1 MKTDVDAPLAPHPV
15 DAASARPSA
24 IRRARRVRPE
34 PDPPRPPHPDRHPP
48 RPRLT
53 LNVGITGHRGNALDA
68 SIEDD
73 LRHRLDTVLGA
84 LIGAVK
90 ALRESDPAVYSPQS
104 PQMRFHT
111 ALATGADQI
120 AAKAARGLDYEVRA
134 VLPFSEAEYTRD
146 FALGEENREFKRQVA
161 NADEV
166 LCLPGKRAREDDAYV
181 LVGKAIISAS
191 DILVAVWDG
200 GEGRGRGGT
209 AHVVEMAMM
218 AGVPV
223 LHIPVDCA
231 AGTVG
236 PSRLLVGGE
245 MIDPV
250 VEPIDAPSDY
260 ARLVRRTLCPHSE
273 VEHEQLAEYFAE
285 REIQTNWR
293 IEYPLMLS
301 LLGVKRMP
309 PRPWHQGRVSDG
321 HESRRHGEELDTRAL
336 DEAYDWANF
345 LAIRYAQLF
354 RSGHVTNYALAAL
367 AVIVALTG
375 LIVPTIKIYLV
386 MLELSIIG
394 LLFYNTHIGGRG
406 EWHRK
411 WLQYRH
417 LAESLRPLIYLKR
430 TGLAGPPFRADFA
443 EVAARHH
450 ENPDWTR
457 WYATAIWRE
466 MEAPVGTMTEETVRR
481 LAEDVLEEQ
490 VRPQA
495 AYHKVNAERMHKIDH
510 KLHEVGNFLV
520 GAVIAACTL
529 YIVIYFARHEWIKAL
544 TAPFIFVTAGFP
556 ALSAAAFG
564 LRGHGEHL
572 VTASRS
578 HNTVRALAVNEARL
592 EGISELDELTAELR
606 NTAEIMLS
614 DLNEWSLAYR
624 ERSLQVPG

>member
-1 MKTDVDAPLAPHPV
+1 MKTDVDAPLAQPLIE
-15 DAASARPSA
+15 AARP
-24 IRRARRVRPE
+24 IRPRRIRPE
-34 PDPPRPPHPDRHPP
+34 PSPPRPPHPAKHPP

-53 LNVGITGHRGNALDA
+53 MNVGITGHRGNAIDGA
-68 SIEDD
+68 IEDA

-84 LIGAVK
+84 MIGAVK
-90 ALRESDPAVYSPQS
+90 ALRESDPGIYSPQP
-104 PQMRFHT
+104 PQLRFHT

-120 AAKAARGLDYEVRA
+120 AAKAARGLDFEVRA

-146 FALGEENREFKRQVA
+146 FALGEEHREFKRHIA
-161 NADEV
+161 SADEV
-166 LCLPGKRAREDDAYV
+166 LCLPGKREQEDDAYV

-200 GEGRGRGGT
+200 AEGRGRGGT
-209 AHVVEMAMM
+209 AHVVEMAML

-236 PSRLLVGGE
+236 ESRLLVGGE
-245 MIDPV
+245 LIDPV
-250 VEPIDAPSDY
+250 VETIDAPSDY
-260 ARLVRRTLCPHSE
+260 TRVVQRTLCPHTE
-273 VEHEQLAEYFAE
+273 IEHEQLAEYFAE
-285 REIQTNWR
+285 TEIQTNWR
-293 IEYPLMLS
+293 FEYPLMLS
-301 LLGVKRMP
+301 LLGVKRLP
-309 PRPWHQGRVSDG
+309 RRPWHQGRVSDN
-321 HESRRHGEELDTRAL
+321 HEIRQSGELDSRAL

-375 LIVPTIKIYLV
+375 LIVPSVKIYLV
-386 MLELSIIG
+386 MVELSVIG

-443 EVAARHH
+443 EVSARHH
-450 ENPDWTR
+450 EHPDWTR
-457 WYATAIWRE
+457 WYATAVWRE
-466 MEAPVGTMTEETVRR
+466 MEAPVGTMTEETVRA
-481 LAEDVLEEQ
+481 LAQDVLEEQ

-495 AYHKVNAERMHKIDH
+495 AYHKVNAERMHKVDH

-529 YIVIYFARHEWIKAL
+529 YIAIYFAKHEWIQAL

-556 ALSAAAFG
+556 ALSASAFG

-592 EGISELDELTAELR
+592 EGITQLDELTAELR

>member
-1 MKTDVDAPLAPHPV
+1 MKTDVDAPLAQPLTE
-15 DAASARPSA
+15 AARP
-24 IRRARRVRPE
+24 IRPRRIRPE
-34 PDPPRPPHPDRHPP
+34 PNPPRPPHPAKHPP

-53 LNVGITGHRGNALDA
+53 MNVGITGHRGNAIDGA
-68 SIEDD
+68 IEDA

-84 LIGAVK
+84 MIGAVK
-90 ALRESDPAVYSPQS
+90 ALRESDPGIYSPQP

-120 AAKAARGLDYEVRA
+120 AAKAARGLDFEVRA

-146 FALGEENREFKRQVA
+146 FALGEEHREFKRHVA
-161 NADEV
+161 SADEV
-166 LCLPGKRAREDDAYV
+166 LCLPGKREHEDDAYV

-200 GEGRGRGGT
+200 AEGRGRGGT
-209 AHVVEMAMM
+209 AHVVEMAML

-236 PSRLLVGGE
+236 ESRLLVGGE
-245 MIDPV
+245 LIDPV
-250 VEPIDAPSDY
+250 VETIDAPSDY
-260 ARLVRRTLCPHSE
+260 ARVVQRTLCPHTE
-273 VEHEQLAEYFAE
+273 IEHEQLAEYFAE
-285 REIQTNWR
+285 TEIQTNWR
-293 IEYPLMLS
+293 FEYPLMLS
-301 LLGVKRMP
+301 LLGVKRLP
-309 PRPWHQGRVSDG
+309 RRPWHQGRVSDN
-321 HESRRHGEELDTRAL
+321 HEIRQSGELDSRAL

-375 LIVPTIKIYLV
+375 LIMPSVKIYLV
-386 MLELSIIG
+386 MVELSVIG

-430 TGLAGPPFRADFA
+430 TGLAGPPFRGDFA
-443 EVAARHH
+443 EVSARHH
-450 ENPDWTR
+450 EHPDWTR
-457 WYATAIWRE
+457 WYATAVWRE
-466 MEAPVGTMTEETVRR
+466 MEAPVGTMTEETVRA
-481 LAEDVLEEQ
+481 LAQDVLKEQ

-495 AYHKVNAERMHKIDH
+495 AYHKVNAERMHKVDH

-529 YIVIYFARHEWIKAL
+529 YIVIYFAKHDWIQAL

-592 EGISELDELTAELR
+592 EGITQLDELTAELR